1 MHLLKQHI
9 AVIIFDSAVL
19 AAVTIGVSF
28 CIFAVGL

>member
-1 MHLLKQHI
+1 MQLLKQHI
-9 AVIIFDSAVL
+9 AVVLFDSAVL